1 MCLTAPVPEGRLNL
15 HPPPTQTPPP
25 AYRHGSRPASLSS
38 SNTCAQTGRKCCCCR
53 SGSRKPFSG
62 PRLSM
67 FWRFWPEMKG
77 RERKEGVD
85 GMNREKENTL
95 GRTGSGGNLQ
105 MRVCLRGE
113 KRALSYIWQMCSE
126 FTPASFCTS
135 VSGTQTLLS
144 RCQCWIVQRLQS
156 C

>member
-15 HPPPTQTPPP
+15 HPPTPTPPP
-25 AYRHGSRPASLSS
+25 PYRHGSRPASLSS
-38 SNTCAQTGRKCCCCR
+38 NNTCAQTSRKRCCC

-62 PRLSM
+62 LRLSM

-95 GRTGSGGNLQ
+95 GRMGSGGNLQ

-144 RCQCWIVQRLQS
+144 RCQCWIVQRLWS